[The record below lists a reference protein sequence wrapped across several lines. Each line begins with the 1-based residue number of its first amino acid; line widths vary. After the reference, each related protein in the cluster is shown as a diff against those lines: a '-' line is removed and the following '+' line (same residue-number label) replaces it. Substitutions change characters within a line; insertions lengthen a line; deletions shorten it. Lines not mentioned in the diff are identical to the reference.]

1 MILLDVLGGRRGC
14 SSSPPPDSDN
24 AGKRD
29 SNLPPPGEAATERAS
44 ILGRTILRVWGE
56 VG

>member
-1 MILLDVLGGRRGC
+1 MILLDVLGGRSGC

-24 AGKRD
+24 AGRRD
-29 SNLPPPGEAATERAS
+29 INLPPPGEAATERVS
-44 ILGRTILRVWGE
+44 ILGRIILRVCGE